1 MKLIGKVNSVDRT
14 VAKAN
19 KDGTFEEKRQF
30 SISARPATPLPS
42 SYYGYGGLNF
52 ILHGQ
57 ELTDFGADLGDEV
70 EIFVVR
76 KGGEYDRRQIED
88 VSQAL
93 YEAQG
98 QVSAAQDANAK
109 LRESVKRHDD
119 AMSTMR
125 EQNQVLRMENVRLS
139 TQIETMRAMGFV
151 PADNMKQIDVT
162 PR

>member
-19 KDGTFEEKRQF
+19 KDGTFDEKRRF
-30 SISARPATPLPS
+30 SISARPATPLPT

-57 ELTDFGADLGDEV
+57 ELTDFAVDLGDEV
-70 EIFVVR
+70 EIFVTK

-88 VSQAL
+88 VSNAL

-98 QVSAAQDANAK
+98 KLEATAEK
-109 LRESVKRHDD
+109 LRI
-119 AMSTMR
+119 STER
-125 EQNQVLRMENVRLS
+125 EQSAINRAHEATQKAQALQMENVRLA

-151 PADNMKQIDVT
+151 PAENMKQIEA
-162 PR
+162 